1 MGFRAG
7 IPLGAACIETLGA
20 ILFLI
25 PKTARLGAVIIV
37 CFMCGVLLSHV
48 FVLGYGTAFV
58 IALLTTALP
67 CVYLFLTPARLA
79 IHFPVG
85 QHALSCQFL
94 KTNTPTRLLQ
104 AQAGQT
110 SAECRYLIS
119 EARNK

>member
-1 MGFRAG
+1 MSNSVHEWVSEPVFR
-7 IPLGAACIETLGA
+7 LGAACIETLGA

-67 CVYLFLTPARLA
+67 CVYLFLTRHDSRSIFPWVSTPSPAN
-79 IHFPVG
+79 
-85 QHALSCQFL
+85 S
-94 KTNTPTRLLQ
+94 
-104 AQAGQT
+104 
-110 SAECRYLIS
+110 
-119 EARNK
+119 